1 MGFLTN
7 RFIKSL
13 LGLMLL
19 CVFAVRPCAAFVR
32 NVNALKNPGTLEKG
46 IEESSKEKEKEED
59 KQNKGRY
66 LPGTLPHTCG
76 DCTAP
81 DIAVSASRQL
91 ILSEIHGCSG
101 PILQI
106 QTPPP
111 DLASRF

>member
-13 LGLMLL
+13 LGIVLL
-19 CVFAVRPCAAFVR
+19 CVFTLRPCAALVR
-32 NVNALKNPGTLEKG
+32 NVSVLKNLSVMEKG
-46 IEESSKEKEKEED
+46 IEESSKESKEN

-66 LPGTLPHTCG
+66 LPEYDVPAGSG
-76 DCTAP
+76 S
-81 DIAVSASRQL
+81 AVVAIPVNTSRPL

-101 PILQI
+101 PILRI

-111 DLASRF
+111 DPVSRF